1 MLQVDVQL
9 RALQRLVQPHQA
21 TSMAVVCTGSLVQ
34 ALKQGQNDLKL
45 KISFGKIYSVTVC
58 FSFLG

>member
-21 TSMAVVCTGSLVQ
+21 TSMAVVCTGSLVHLNK
-34 ALKQGQNDLKL
+34 AKM
-45 KISFGKIYSVTVC
+45 I
-58 FSFLG
+58 